1 MKLVTDFINSFGITG
16 ENVRVSRLKD
26 MIHVKMPLKVANEML
41 QTEFAMFRSQTE
53 RQVILPRITQ
63 PYYLPEEIAAKVS
76 LVDDILRFPSINQP
90 IMAYGAE
97 ETTDDSSAFSSCGT
111 RCSGFTTP
119 AVLQSAYGYST
130 LTESTTGN
138 SVSVAEFQYQYY
150 DNKDLITFSSSCGVT
165 VEVDTTI
172 GGNVEQICE
181 AGGCVE
187 ALLDIE
193 YIAAITSPVPLTVI
207 YSSSFSLLN
216 WIDQVIAMDE
226 PPLGACVRN
235 GIRMTFIDVYRR
247 LYSVHTTYHP

>member
-1 MKLVTDFINSFGITG
+1 MVL
-16 ENVRVSRLKD
+16 
-26 MIHVKMPLKVANEML
+26 IHPL
-41 QTEFAMFRSQTE
+41 TCG
-53 RQVILPRITQ
+53 
-63 PYYLPEEIAAKVS
+63 AK
-76 LVDDILRFPSINQP
+76 
-90 IMAYGAE
+90 
-97 ETTDDSSAFSSCGT
+97 
-111 RCSGFTTP
+111 CSGFTTP

-138 SVSVAEFQYQYY
+138 SVSVAEFQYQSY
-150 DNKDLITFSSSCGVT
+150 DNKDLSTFSSSCGVT

-226 PPLGACVRN
+226 PPLGECVKN
-235 GIRMTFIDVYRR
+235 DIGMTFIDVYRR
-247 LYSVHTTYHP
+247 LYSLHTTYRP

>member
-1 MKLVTDFINSFGITG
+1 M
-16 ENVRVSRLKD
+16 
-26 MIHVKMPLKVANEML
+26 
-41 QTEFAMFRSQTE
+41 
-53 RQVILPRITQ
+53 
-63 PYYLPEEIAAKVS
+63 
-76 LVDDILRFPSINQP
+76 
-90 IMAYGAE
+90 
-97 ETTDDSSAFSSCGT
+97 
-111 RCSGFTTP
+111 
-119 AVLQSAYGYST
+119 
-130 LTESTTGN
+130 
-138 SVSVAEFQYQYY
+138 
-150 DNKDLITFSSSCGVT
+150 T

-247 LYSVHTTYHP
+247 LYSLHTTYHP